1 MGFLRPKITPPPPM
15 PEPTPL
21 PEAPDESDEDVIDAG
36 KEQVK
41 KTKKKKGRTST
52 ILTSMMGDETEA
64 NINTKSLLG

>member
-1 MGFLRPKITPPPPM
+1 M

-36 KEQVK
+36 EEQVK

>member
-1 MGFLRPKITPPPPM
+1 MGFLRPKITPPPPI

-21 PEAPDESDEDVIDAG
+21 PEAPDESDKDVVDAG

-64 NINTKSLLG
+64 NINTKTLLG

>member
-21 PEAPDESDEDVIDAG
+21 PEAPDETDEDVIDAG

-41 KTKKKKGRTST
+41 KTKRKKGRTST

>member
-36 KEQVK
+36 EEQVK